1 MTRNDVFK
9 YIASLARQNRRL
21 CPVDWAIPDFAARY
35 AGALWDIRNEDE
47 IARDHRLRVSFRNY
61 VKAVEDTIGCLSQE
75 VEQEERDQLARLKAK
90 YEPTHKKA

>member
-21 CPVDWAIPDFAARY
+21 YPVDWAIPDFAARY

-47 IARDHRLRVSFRNY
+47 IARDHQYKISLHDYVRVIEDAMQSED
-61 VKAVEDTIGCLSQE
+61 VE
-75 VEQEERDQLARLKAK
+75 
-90 YEPTHKKA
+90 